1 MSLVSQKTKIIGFI
15 VRDMR
20 DKTIKP
26 NIHKNYLFHSQIAV
40 RCATKIVVYCKKLNK
55 ITTVH
60 KKTREYTYNKNYRKL
75 SQKFTKI
82 TFCTTKIVVL
92 FAPKII
98 VYCKKLTK
106 IIFL

>member
-82 TFCTTKIVVL
+82 IF
-92 FAPKII
+92 FAPKLQF
-98 VYCKKLTK
+98 VALPKL
-106 IIFL
+106 